1 MIFLNKNIDKYD
13 NSISK
18 EFYIELANML
28 EEMYNKSKTFGE
40 ITLVG
45 DLMQVLNNKIK
56 MDK

>member
-1 MIFLNKNIDKYD
+1 MSKNIDKFD
-13 NSISK
+13 DSISK
-18 EFYIELANML
+18 EFYIELANKL

-45 DLMQVLNNKIK
+45 DLMRVLNNKVK